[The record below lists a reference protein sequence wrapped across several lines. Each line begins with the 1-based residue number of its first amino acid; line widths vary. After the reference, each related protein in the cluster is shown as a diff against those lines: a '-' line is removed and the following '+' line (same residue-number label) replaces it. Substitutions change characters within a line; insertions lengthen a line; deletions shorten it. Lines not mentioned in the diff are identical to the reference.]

1 MVLQILF
8 FVLHFL
14 ASLLLLGLG
23 IVLTDSGP
31 LPDYYGFALSG
42 YSCLSLFR
50 TGADMAEVTTT
61 IRHPNE
67 VCGEHCILWGHYCR
81 YRSQSVASRRSHYLH
96 WAPYHLGTQW
106 FAMGMSHKK

>member
-42 YSCLSLFR
+42 YSCLSLFVLVL
-50 TGADMAEVTTT
+50 TW
-61 IRHPNE
+61 
-67 VCGEHCILWGHYCR
+67 LK
-81 YRSQSVASRRSHYLH
+81 SRRLYVTLTKYAASMYSVGPLL
-96 WAPYHLGTQW
+96 PI
-106 FAMGMSHKK
+106 